1 MINNWRL
8 ECFISVSQTLNF
20 RQAAEALRV
29 TQPALTKQ
37 INALEEDL
45 GVRLF
50 DRDTTHVS
58 LTDEGHRFLG
68 RAISTLQEMRLLEGM
83 FRRGPE
89 VVFNYL
95 YQYGLT
101 EVGERFRGRCP
112 GTALNMLRLKM
123 WGDTPGTIKRP
134 GNVVVARRSIVEMQ
148 DGGVFVPLCQARE
161 YMMVRPDDPM
171 AGLERVG
178 VDDID
183 RSIVIIRSGSQ
194 LSTRDIDE
202 PGVRLEDLLGD
213 RHFVGCNRIDE
224 TIEMIKAGC
233 GVAFALMP
241 LEMETPGLARVPLDP
256 FGIEELG
263 FGYLKQHETDDL
275 LALVDVLTEVYRDS
289 GIVPVLR

>member
-37 INALEEDL
+37 INVLEEDL

-68 RAISTLQEMRLLEGM
+68 RAISTLQDMRLLEGM

-101 EVGERFRGRCP
+101 EVGERFRSRCP

-289 GIVPVLR
+289 GIMPVLR